1 MRAQH
6 LLGTTV
12 AVCLL
17 LLLLEQPVISPPPV
31 PNPNE
36 ATNRERAYRQR
47 PALPRFLPP
56 AAVTLDS
63 ASDDA
68 QPLLVSGSGGG
79 GGGGGNGTAWQ
90 SVSRSSPADKK
101 YFMALGVV
109 SNVMWQNS
117 FDRRRWIRETWLTYP
132 NVGKTTDVKFVVAM
146 RRSDLSSIPAQ
157 MADELAAEQQ
167 KHRDLLMLEKVPERK
182 SPCLKTMAWYRW
194 AVGHYVDI
202 TFIAKTD
209 DDAYVHTPK
218 LELNMRPFAPEPL
231 VYIGSTLWGTYI
243 KQTFEPCARRMGPMM
258 AVGGMKEERCEKR
271 GADGPYPYAVGMLQV
286 LSLKVASWMVEQ
298 EEFAEFERRATAAT
312 RPPMMDQGEDLV
324 IGMFLYHSPW
334 PLMPLHWGW
343 DKLHDLCFKCDRKDQ
358 IWRPITHQTV
368 VAHHTANAAI
378 MHDVHRNIS
387 RACEKHDCEALLP
400 FEVKSL
406 ADLCGRGSIK
416 KVYSKCKM
424 LAK

>member
-6 LLGTTV
+6 LLGATV

-17 LLLLEQPVISPPPV
+17 LLLREQPVISPPPV
-31 PNPNE
+31 PSPNE
-36 ATNRERAYRQR
+36 AANRERTYRAQ

-56 AAVTLDS
+56 AAVTLDT
-63 ASDDA
+63 ASDAA
-68 QPLLVSGSGGG
+68 QLLLVLRSGGTG
-79 GGGGGNGTAWQ
+79 GNNGTAWQ
-90 SVSRSSPADKK
+90 SVSRSAPADKK

-157 MADELAAEQQ
+157 MADELATEQQ
-167 KHRDLLMLEKVPERK
+167 QHRDLLMLEKVPERK

-194 AVGHYVDI
+194 AVGHYADV

-218 LELNMRPFAPEPL
+218 LELNMRPFASEPL
-231 VYIGSTLWGTYI
+231 IYIGSTLWGTYI
-243 KQTFEPCARRMGPMM
+243 KETFEPCARRMGPMM
-258 AVGGMKEERCEKR
+258 AVGGMKEERCVER

-324 IGMFLYHSPW
+324 IGMFIYHSPW

-343 DKLHDLCFKCDRKDQ
+343 DKLHDLCFKCERKDQ

-368 VAHHTANAAI
+368 VAHHTANSDI
-378 MHDVHRNIS
+378 MHDVHRNIT
-387 RACEKHDCEALLP
+387 RACEAHDCAQPLP
-400 FEVKSL
+400 MEVKSL

-424 LAK
+424 LEK

>member
-1 MRAQH
+1 
-6 LLGTTV
+6 
-12 AVCLL
+12 
-17 LLLLEQPVISPPPV
+17 
-31 PNPNE
+31 
-36 ATNRERAYRQR
+36 
-47 PALPRFLPP
+47 
-56 AAVTLDS
+56 
-63 ASDDA
+63 
-68 QPLLVSGSGGG
+68 
-79 GGGGGNGTAWQ
+79 
-90 SVSRSSPADKK
+90 
-101 YFMALGVV
+101 MALGVV

-157 MADELAAEQQ
+157 MADELATEQQ
-167 KHRDLLMLEKVPERK
+167 QHRDLLMLEKVPERK

-194 AVGHYVDI
+194 AVGHYADV

-218 LELNMRPFAPEPL
+218 LELNMRPFASEPL
-231 VYIGSTLWGTYI
+231 IYIGSTLWGTYI
-243 KQTFEPCARRMGPMM
+243 KETFEPCARRMGPMM
-258 AVGGMKEERCEKR
+258 AVGGMKEERCVER

-324 IGMFLYHSPW
+324 IGMFIYHSPW

-343 DKLHDLCFKCDRKDQ
+343 DKLHDLCFKCERKDQ

-368 VAHHTANAAI
+368 VAHHTANSDI
-378 MHDVHRNIS
+378 MHDVHRNIT
-387 RACEKHDCEALLP
+387 RACEAHDCAQPLP
-400 FEVKSL
+400 MEVKSL

-424 LAK
+424 LEK

>member
-6 LLGTTV
+6 LLGATV

-17 LLLLEQPVISPPPV
+17 LLLREQPVISPPPV

-36 ATNRERAYRQR
+36 AANRERTYREQ
-47 PALPRFLPP
+47 PALPRFLPT
-56 AAVTLDS
+56 AAVTLDT
-63 ASDDA
+63 ASDAA
-68 QPLLVSGSGGG
+68 QLLLVSRSGSTGGS
-79 GGGGGNGTAWQ
+79 NGTAWQ
-90 SVSRSSPADKK
+90 SVSRSAPAGKK

-167 KHRDLLMLEKVPERK
+167 QHSDLVMLEKVPERK

-194 AVGHYVDI
+194 AVGHYADV

-218 LELNMRPFAPEPL
+218 LELNMRPFAAEPL

-243 KQTFEPCARRMGPMM
+243 KETE
-258 AVGGMKEERCEKR
+258 
-271 GADGPYPYAVGMLQV
+271 PYP
-286 LSLKVASWMVEQ
+286 
-298 EEFAEFERRATAAT
+298 
-312 RPPMMDQGEDLV
+312 
-324 IGMFLYHSPW
+324 
-334 PLMPLHWGW
+334 
-343 DKLHDLCFKCDRKDQ
+343 
-358 IWRPITHQTV
+358 
-368 VAHHTANAAI
+368 
-378 MHDVHRNIS
+378 
-387 RACEKHDCEALLP
+387 
-400 FEVKSL
+400 
-406 ADLCGRGSIK
+406 
-416 KVYSKCKM
+416 
-424 LAK
+424 